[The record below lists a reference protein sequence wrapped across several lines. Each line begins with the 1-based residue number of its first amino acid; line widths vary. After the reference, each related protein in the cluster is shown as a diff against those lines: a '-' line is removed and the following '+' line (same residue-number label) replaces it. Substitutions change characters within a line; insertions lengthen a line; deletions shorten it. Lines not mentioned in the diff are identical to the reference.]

1 MSQRNLKARMRNEKR
16 IICGVIIFFLLLIV
30 AALMTASFLAE
41 AYSQL
46 GLLDW

>member
-1 MSQRNLKARMRNEKR
+1 MKR
-16 IICGVIIFFLLLIV
+16 ELSVGLIIFFLLLIV
-30 AALMTASFLAE
+30 AALMTASFLGE